1 MDLRSASFPC
11 VPDINSKTKYTT
23 QLVTPTNFNPST
35 TTTSLLLSFLL
46 SYLQIPRVMH
56 DTGIPPCSPGKPS
69 PQISLL
75 TGLLFKSTTNQQPAI
90 SLSHVR
96 FIASHYYVVVVCDDN

>member
-56 DTGIPPCSPGKPS
+56 DTEIPPCKNKA
-69 PQISLL
+69 
-75 TGLLFKSTTNQQPAI
+75 KSANKI
-90 SLSHVR
+90 GGIR
-96 FIASHYYVVVVCDDN
+96 FN